1 LKIANKTYWIFECR
15 GYGRTSAWKKEEYLN
30 VWQLITHNMEDV
42 DHWNVL
48 LFLPPWKDVEE
59 VKEWLQ
65 LFGETVDVLEFFYV
79 FAFQCKNKGHEVK
92 GEEMV
97 FVLGG
102 SLASK

>member
-1 LKIANKTYWIFECR
+1 
-15 GYGRTSAWKKEEYLN
+15 
-30 VWQLITHNMEDV
+30 
-42 DHWNVL
+42 
-48 LFLPPWKDVEE
+48 